1 MYDTSNA
8 IMIHRDIE
16 EEMRSSFLAYSMSVI
31 TSRALPD
38 VRDGLKPVH
47 RRILYTLFEKSL
59 TPEKPYRKCADI
71 VGSVLGEYHPH
82 GDASVYMALVRLAQ
96 SFSMRYPLV
105 DGHGNFGSIDGDPP
119 AAYRYTEAKMTKMS
133 VNMLTDIQ
141 KETVDFQSN
150 YDDRLKEPTVLPARF
165 PNLLVNGS
173 EGIAVGMASH
183 IPPHNLGE
191 VIDGLDFLI
200 ENPDA
205 TLEQLMTFIKGPDF
219 PTGGIIMGRAGI
231 RAAYATGRGKLTVR
245 SKTEI
250 TEIKNR
256 QCIIVTEIPY
266 MVNKAELI
274 KSIAELAKE
283 KRVDGIHDIRD
294 ESDRQGLRI
303 CIELKKDAN
312 ANLVLNQLFRY
323 TQLQDTYGVI
333 NLALVNGIP
342 KELSLKQILEEYLN
356 HQIDV
361 VQRSCR
367 FDLRK
372 ARERA
377 HILQGFV
384 VALDFIDEVVEIMRT
399 SKSIPEGKQRLI
411 ERFQNVNLS
420 TLMEDEAYRNAM
432 GLTVDPSEKEYPM
445 TGLSEAQAE
454 AIVQMRLGQLTGL
467 ERDKIINEMLSLC
480 EKINDLRDILAHRER
495 VLGIIRDDLEEI
507 RGKFGDER
515 RTTIENVSGEMDI
528 EDLIPVED
536 CVVTYTNFG
545 YIKRVPAAVY
555 KSQRRGGRGVTGMKQ
570 REEDFVSEMFVGSS
584 HDHVLFF
591 TNRGIMFDLKCF
603 EIPMGGKD
611 SKGTN
616 IVNLLPL
623 AENEK
628 IAAMMKVS
636 EFNDE
641 SYIVIVTRNGKIKR
655 TPLPAYKNVRKN
667 GLIAIKLDEG
677 DEIEGVRMTCGQD
690 QLFVATRDGMA
701 IRVDENCIRP
711 QGRSAH
717 GVRIMKLRG
726 DDEIVSMARVRAGAT
741 LLTVTEKGFGK
752 RSEIDSYRIQNRG
765 GFGLTNYKPDEE
777 RGKVCGIKVVD
788 ETDDIMMISSDGI
801 IIRIRTSDIRIMGRI
816 AKGVRVMRVSEDGRV
831 MSFTRTE
838 HEDDAE
844 ISEVEQLSEDELK
857 QQEAEAAA
865 EESAEAAQP
874 EEPAEPDDS
883 EETED
888 ESDEETDEDSDRDES
903 DGDEDDSEADED

>member
-1 MYDTSNA
+1 
-8 IMIHRDIE
+8 MIRRDIE

-47 RRILYTLFEKSL
+47 RRILYTLYEKSL

-96 SFSMRYPLV
+96 AFSMRYPLV

-150 YDDRLKEPTVLPARF
+150 YDDRLKEPAVLPARF

-205 TLEQLMTFIKGPDF
+205 TLDQLMAFIKGPDF

-274 KSIAELAKE
+274 KAIADLAKE
-283 KRVDGIHDIRD
+283 KRVEGIHDIRD

-312 ANLVLNQLFRY
+312 PNLVLNQLFRY
-323 TQLQDTYGVI
+323 SQLQDTYGII

-342 KELSLKQILEEYLN
+342 KELSLKEILDAYLE
-356 HQIDV
+356 HQVDV
-361 VQRSCR
+361 VQRASR

-384 VALDFIDEVVEIMRT
+384 VALDFIDEVIEILRS
-399 SKSIPEGKQRLI
+399 SKTIPEGKERLM
-411 ERFQNVNLS
+411 ERFAEVDLT
-420 TLMEDEAYRNAM
+420 TLLENESYRSAM
-432 GLTVDPSEKEYPM
+432 GAVVDASEKEYQ
-445 TGLSEAQAE
+445 TVGLTEAQAD

-467 ERDKIINEMLSLC
+467 ERDKILTEVLALC
-480 EKINDLRDILAHRER
+480 DKINDLRDILARKER

-515 RTTIENVSGEMDI
+515 RTQIESISGEMDI

-545 YIKRVPAAVY
+545 YIKRVPSTVY
-555 KSQRRGGRGVTGMKQ
+555 KAQRRGGRGVNGMKQ
-570 REEDFVSEMFVGSS
+570 REEDFVSEMFVSSS

-591 TNRGIMFDLKCF
+591 TNRGIMFAMKCY

-616 IVNLLPL
+616 IVNMLPL

-641 SYIVIVTRNGKIKR
+641 SYIVMVTKNGKIKR
-655 TPLPAYKNVRKN
+655 TPLHAYKNVRKN
-667 GLIAIKLDEG
+667 GIIAIRLEEG
-677 DEIEGVRMTCGQD
+677 DEIAGVRLTGGND
-690 QLFVATRDGMA
+690 QLFVATRNGMA
-701 IRVDENCIRP
+701 IRTEETCIRP

-726 DDEIVSMARVRAGAT
+726 DDEIVSMARVREGAS

-752 RSEIDSYRIQNRG
+752 RCDIETYRLQNRG
-765 GFGLTNYKPDEE
+765 GYGLTNYKPDEE

-788 ETDDIMMISSDGI
+788 EEDDIIMISSDGI
-801 IIRIRTSDIRIMGRI
+801 IIRIRTSDIRVMGRI
-816 AKGVRVMRVSEDGRV
+816 AKGVRVMRVSENGKV

-838 HEDDAE
+838 HEEGAE
-844 ISEVEQLSEDELK
+844 VAEVEQLSEEELK
-857 QQEAEAAA
+857 AQEAEAAA
-865 EESAEAAQP
+865 EESAEAAMP
-874 EEPAEPDDS
+874 EETVELDEPEEAED
-883 EETED
+883 
-888 ESDEETDEDSDRDES
+888 TDET
-903 DGDEDDSEADED
+903 

>member
-1 MYDTSNA
+1 MNSLYDPSKT
-8 IMIHRDIE
+8 ILIHRDIE

-71 VGSVLGEYHPH
+71 VGTVLGEYHPH

-96 SFSMRYPLV
+96 DFSMRYPLV
-105 DGHGNFGSIDGDPP
+105 DGHGNFGTVDGDPP

-133 VNMLTDIQ
+133 TVMLTDIQ

-150 YDDRLKEPTVLPARF
+150 YDDRLKEPVVLPSRF

-191 VIDGLDFLI
+191 VIDGLDYLI
-200 ENPDA
+200 ENPEA
-205 TLEQLMTFIKGPDF
+205 TVEQLMQFIKGPDF

-231 RAAYATGRGKLTVR
+231 HAAYATGRGKLTVR

-256 QCIIVTEIPY
+256 QCIVVHEIPY
-266 MVNKAELI
+266 MVNKSELI
-274 KSIAELAKE
+274 KSIAELAKD
-283 KRVDGIHDIRD
+283 KRIDGIHDIRD
-294 ESDRQGLRI
+294 ESGREENVRI

-312 ANLVLNQLFRY
+312 PNLVLNQLFRY

-342 KELSLKQILEEYLN
+342 KELTLRQILDEYLK

-361 VQRSCR
+361 VERAAR

-377 HILQGFV
+377 HILQGFL
-384 VALDFIDEVVEIMRT
+384 VALDFIDEVVAILRS
-399 SKSIPEGKQRLI
+399 SKSIPEGKQRLM
-411 ERFQNVNLS
+411 ERFAEVDLRTLLADEVYS
-420 TLMEDEAYRNAM
+420 TAM
-432 GLTVDPSEKEYPM
+432 GAAVDPSEKEYP
-445 TGLSEAQAE
+445 TIGLSEAQAD
-454 AIVQMRLGQLTGL
+454 AIVAMRLGQLTGM
-467 ERDKIINEMLSLC
+467 ERDKILDEVLTLC
-480 EKINDLRDILAHRER
+480 AKINDLRDILANRSR
-495 VLGIIRDDLEEI
+495 VLEIIRADLEEI
-507 RGKFGDER
+507 RGKYGDER
-515 RTTIENVSGEMDI
+515 RTQIENISGEMEI

-536 CVVTYTNFG
+536 CVVTHTNFG
-545 YIKRVPAAVY
+545 YIKRVPLSVY
-555 KSQRRGGRGVTGMKQ
+555 KSQKRGGRGVNGMKQ
-570 REEDFVSEMFVGSS
+570 REEDFANEMFVASS

-616 IVNLLPL
+616 IINLLPL

-628 IAAMMKVS
+628 IAAMMKVH
-636 EFNDE
+636 EFHDSNF
-641 SYIVIVTRNGKIKR
+641 IVMVTKNGKIKR
-655 TPLPAYKNVRKN
+655 TPLPAYRNVRKN
-667 GLIAIKLDEG
+667 GIIAIKLEEG
-677 DEIEGVRMTCGQD
+677 DEIAGVRMTNGTD
-690 QLFVATRDGMA
+690 QLFAATRDGMA
-701 IRVDENCIRP
+701 IRVDEGRIRA
-711 QGRSAH
+711 QGRNTY

-726 DDEIVSMARVRAGAT
+726 DDCIVSVAKVRAGAT
-741 LLTVTEKGFGK
+741 LLTVTENGFGK
-752 RSEIDSYRIQNRG
+752 RTEIENYRLQNRG
-765 GFGLTNYKPDEE
+765 GYGLTNYKPDEE

-788 ETDDIMMISSDGI
+788 ETDDIILISSDGV

-816 AKGVRVMRVSEDGRV
+816 AKGVRVMRLQEGARV
-831 MSFTRTE
+831 VSFTRTE
-838 HEDDAE
+838 HDDSAE
-844 ISEVEQLSEDELK
+844 LEEVEQLSEEELAA
-857 QQEAEAAA
+857 QEAAA
-865 EESAEAAQP
+865 AEAETIEAAQP
-874 EEPAEPDDS
+874 EEPAEPDDPIDA
-883 EETED
+883 EEPDEPADDEAED
-888 ESDEETDEDSDRDES
+888 E
-903 DGDEDDSEADED
+903 